1 MQIYTHSAY
10 HQTKTIKIYRFSI
23 YSTLTSHTATPHSAM
38 ACPSRVGLYAAS
50 PRSTAGFPLLSLTH
64 PRHTTGKVL
73 PKPQKGRRQIQK
85 RYYLFNKKPY
95 PTGHNKKQPLITY
108 FQQLIATIQH
118 HIAKRRKTPETQ
130 SHEIINFG

>member
-1 MQIYTHSAY
+1 MQIYTHSTY

-23 YSTLTSHTATPHSAM
+23 YSTLTSHPATTHPAM

-73 PKPQKGRRQIQK
+73 PKPQKGRRQMQK
-85 RYYLFNKKPY
+85 RYYLFHEKPLPNRTQQKTTAY
-95 PTGHNKKQPLITY
+95 HIFSATHSHNTASY
-108 FQQLIATIQH
+108 
-118 HIAKRRKTPETQ
+118 RKTPQDTGNT
-130 SHEIINFG
+130 ITRNY